1 MKKNNSISLVDGSG
15 FIFRAYYALPSLT
28 NNNGTPVG
36 AVMGFCNML
45 FKLLEE
51 EKSKK
56 VIVIFDT
63 ARKTFR
69 NTIYKNYK
77 ANRGDPPEDLIPQ
90 FELIRKAVDA
100 FSVSRLEMPGYEAD
114 DLIATY
120 SKFFTKIDWDISII
134 SSDKDLMQLV
144 GDKVH
149 MLDPIKNKL
158 IKRQEVIEKFG
169 VPPEKVIDVQS
180 LAGDS
185 IDNIPGAPGIGLK
198 TGALLINE
206 YGSLESLLLNYSKIK
221 QNKRRESIEKNLD
234 AIKISKKLVT
244 LKDDIEL
251 NIDIDKISDCEINTK
266 KLIPFLEEHGF
277 NNLKSRLMKKADN
290 ITDHTKQLSK
300 TKSKYFTI
308 QDEKSLEKVIKE
320 LIKADVISIDTETS
334 SIKPLEA
341 KLIGISISYKIGEAF
356 YIPINH
362 NIKDKKKQLC
372 LNLLIKKL
380 NPLLSNPSLLKVGQ
394 NIKYDLQILKNNG
407 FGKIHPID
415 DTMLMSYTLSA
426 GLHNHNLDFLSEKYF
441 NYNKVSY
448 KEIVGT
454 GKKEVEFSEVAIDKA
469 SFYACEDADMTL
481 KLWHTL
487 RKLLIKEKL
496 ISVYEY
502 IEKPLIEIIADM
514 ESNGIKV
521 KKDNLLQLSEN
532 FSKQLAKLQDKIFLC
547 SSSEFNINST
557 KQLGE
562 IIFDKLKI
570 PGAKKNKS
578 GSFSTNSE
586 VLETLAEQ
594 GYEIASLVLSW
605 REISKL
611 KNTYTESLT
620 NNISNKTNRVH
631 TTIQMTGAQTGRFS
645 STDPNLQNIPIK
657 SKNGKEIRKAF
668 VSEKGYK
675 LVCFDY
681 SQIELRLLAEIAKI
695 EELRKAFNQGLD
707 IHKLTASQIF
717 NVEVSKVNNDQRR
730 NAKAINFGI
739 IYGLSAFGL
748 SKQLNISR
756 TEAKNYIEAYF
767 LKYPGIQLYMEK
779 MKAYVSEHGYV
790 KTLFGRKININGYK
804 DKNPMVRNYAHRQ
817 AINAP
822 IQGAA
827 ADIIKRAMI
836 KFKKIARE
844 DVFKNTKLLL
854 QVHDELIF
862 EIKNDSA
869 LPLAIKKISNLMANA
884 HLPVISFNTPIVVS
898 TGQGEN
904 WDDAH

>member
-28 NNNGTPVG
+28 NKNGIPVG

-51 EKSKK
+51 KKSDKI
-56 VIVIFDT
+56 IVIFDT

-69 NTIYKNYK
+69 NAIYKDYK
-77 ANRGDPPEDLIPQ
+77 ANRGEPPEDLIPQ
-90 FELIRKAVDA
+90 FELIREAVDA
-100 FSVSRLEMPGYEAD
+100 FSLSRLELAGYEAD
-114 DLIATY
+114 DLIASY
-120 SKFFTKIDWDISII
+120 SNFFTKKGWDISIV

-144 GDKVH
+144 DDQVH

-185 IDNIPGAPGIGLK
+185 VDNIPGAPGIGLK

-206 YGSLESLLLNYSKIK
+206 YGSLENLLLNYSNIK
-221 QNKRRESIEKNLD
+221 QNKRRESIEQNLD
-234 AIKISKKLVT
+234 EIKISKKLVT
-244 LKDDIEL
+244 LKTDIEL
-251 NIDIDKISDCEINTK
+251 NIDVDNISDCQINVE
-266 KLIPFLEEHGF
+266 KLIPFVEEHGF
-277 NNLKSRLMKKADN
+277 NVLKGRLLKKTASISSHQKLYN
-290 ITDHTKQLSK
+290 TDK
-300 TKSKYFTI
+300 TKYLTI
-308 QDEKSLEKVIKE
+308 QDERSLDAVIKKI
-320 LIKADVISIDTETS
+320 LKADVISLDTETN
-334 SIKPLEA
+334 SIKPLDA
-341 KLIGISISYKIGEAF
+341 DLVGISISYNIGEAF

-362 NIKDKKKQLC
+362 NIKDKRKQLPIS
-372 LNLLIKKL
+372 LLIKKL

-394 NIKYDLQILKNNG
+394 NIKYDLQVLKNNG
-407 FGKIHPID
+407 FGKVYPID

-441 NYNKVSY
+441 NYKKISY

-454 GKKEVEFSEVAIDKA
+454 GKKEINFSAVDIDKA
-469 SFYACEDADMTL
+469 SFYACEDADITL
-481 KLWHTL
+481 KLWHSI
-487 RKLLIKEKL
+487 RELLIKERL
-496 ISVYEY
+496 ISVYEC
-502 IEKPLIEIIADM
+502 IEKPLIEIIAEM
-514 ESNGIKV
+514 ENNGIIV
-521 KKDNLLQLSEN
+521 KREKLILLSEN
-532 FSKQLAKLQDKIFLC
+532 FSKQLTKLQYEIFSC
-547 SSSEFNINST
+547 SDSEFNINST

-562 IIFDKLKI
+562 IIFNKLKI

-578 GSFSTNSE
+578 GGFSTNSE

-620 NNISNKTNRVH
+620 SNISKKTNRVH
-631 TTIQMTGAQTGRFS
+631 TTFQMAGAQTGRFS

-668 VSEKGYK
+668 VSKDSYK

-695 EELRKAFNQGLD
+695 EKLRKAFDQNID

-717 NVEVSKVNNDQRR
+717 NTEVSKVNDEQRR

-756 TEAKNYIEAYF
+756 TDAKQYIESYF
-767 LKYPGIQLYMEK
+767 IQYPGIQLYMQK
-779 MKAYVSEHGYV
+779 MKSYVSEHGYV
-790 KTLFGRKININGYK
+790 KTLFGRRININGYK

-836 KFKKIARE
+836 KYKKIANKE
-844 DVFKNTKLLL
+844 VFKNTKLLL

-862 EIKNDSA
+862 EIKDDSF
-869 LPLAIKKISNLMANA
+869 LPLAIEKISNLMTNA
-884 HLPVISFNTPIVVS
+884 HLPVVTFNTPIVVS
-898 TGQGEN
+898 VGQGDN

>member
-28 NNNGTPVG
+28 NKNGIPVG
-36 AVMGFCNML
+36 AVIGFCNML

-51 EKSKK
+51 KKSDKI
-56 VIVIFDT
+56 IVIFDT

-69 NTIYKNYK
+69 NSIYQNYK

-90 FELIRKAVDA
+90 FELIRDAVDA
-100 FSVSRLEMPGYEAD
+100 FSISRLELAGYEAD
-114 DLIATY
+114 DLIASY
-120 SKFFTKIDWDISII
+120 SKFFTKKGWDISIV

-144 GDKVH
+144 NDQVH

-158 IKRQEVIEKFG
+158 IKTEEVIEKFG

-185 IDNIPGAPGIGLK
+185 VDNIPGAPGIGLK

-206 YGSLESLLLNYSKIK
+206 YGSLEKLLLNYSNIK
-221 QNKRRESIEKNLD
+221 QNKRREAIEQNLD

-251 NIDIDKISDCEINTK
+251 NIDANKISDCLINIK

-277 NNLKSRLMKKADN
+277 NALKSRLLKNTTN
-290 ITDHTKQLSK
+290 ISNHEKTLTK
-300 TKSKYFTI
+300 TKTKYFTI
-308 QDEKSLEKVIKE
+308 QDEQSLDAVIKK
-320 LIKADVISIDTETS
+320 IFRADVISLDTETNS
-334 SIKPLEA
+334 LKPLEA
-341 KLIGISISYKIGEAF
+341 ELIGISISYKIGEAF

-362 NIKDKKKQLC
+362 NIRDKKKQLSM
-372 LNLLIKKL
+372 NLLIKKL
-380 NPLLSNPSLLKVGQ
+380 APLFSNPSLLKVGQ

-407 FGKIHPID
+407 FGKVYPID

-441 NYNKVSY
+441 NYSKISY

-454 GKKEVEFSEVAIDKA
+454 GKKEIDFSAVDIDKA
-469 SFYACEDADMTL
+469 SFYACEDADITL
-481 KLWHTL
+481 KLWYAI

-496 ISVYEY
+496 ISVYEC
-502 IEKPLIEIIADM
+502 IEKPLIEIIAAM
-514 ESNGIKV
+514 ENNGIRIQK
-521 KKDNLLQLSEN
+521 NYLLELSGN
-532 FSKQLAKLQDKIFLC
+532 FSKQLNKLQDKIYMC
-547 SSSEFNINST
+547 SGCEFNINST

-562 IIFDKLKI
+562 IIFNKLKI

-578 GSFSTNSE
+578 GGFSTNSE
-586 VLETLAEQ
+586 VLETLSEN
-594 GYEIASLVLSW
+594 GHEIASLVLSW

-631 TTIQMTGAQTGRFS
+631 TTFQMTGAQTGRLS

-668 VSEKGYK
+668 VSKEGYK

-681 SQIELRLLAEIAKI
+681 SQIELRLLAEIAEI
-695 EELRKAFNQGLD
+695 EELKKAFKQGLD

-717 NVEVSKVNNDQRR
+717 NTEVSKINNDQRR

-748 SKQLNISR
+748 SKQLHISR
-756 TEAKNYIEAYF
+756 TDAKKYIEAYF
-767 LKYPGIQLYMEK
+767 QKYPGIQLYMDK
-779 MKAYVSEHGYV
+779 MKSYVSEHGYV

-822 IQGAA
+822 IQGSA

-836 KFKKIARE
+836 KYKNMSKDIE
-844 DVFKNTKLLL
+844 FKNTKILL

-862 EIKNDSA
+862 EIKNDSSF
-869 LPLAIKKISNLMANA
+869 PLAVKKISHLMANA
-884 HLPVISFNTPIVVS
+884 HLPLVSFNTPIVVS
-898 TGQGEN
+898 VGKGKN
-904 WDDAH
+904 WDEAH

>member
-1 MKKNNSISLVDGSG
+1 MKKNNTISLVDGSG

-28 NNNGTPVG
+28 NKNGIPVG

-51 EKSKK
+51 KKSDKI
-56 VIVIFDT
+56 IVIFDT

-69 NTIYKNYK
+69 NYIYQDYK

-100 FSVSRLEMPGYEAD
+100 FSVSRIELSGYEAD
-114 DLIATY
+114 DLIASY
-120 SKFFTKIDWDISII
+120 SKFFSALDWNISIV

-144 GDKVH
+144 NNQVH

-185 IDNIPGAPGIGLK
+185 VDNIPGAPGIGLK

-206 YGSLESLLLNYSKIK
+206 FGSLEKLLLNYSKIK
-221 QNKRRESIEKNLD
+221 QNKRRESIKKNLN

-244 LKDDIEL
+244 LKDDIKL
-251 NIDIDKISDCEINTK
+251 NIDVNKISDCEINIK
-266 KLIPFLEEHGF
+266 KLVPFLKEHGF
-277 NNLKSRLMKKADN
+277 NNLKSRLLKKTDN
-290 ITDHTKQLSK
+290 ISNYEKPLNNK
-300 TKSKYFTI
+300 KSKYFTI
-308 QDEKSLEKVIKE
+308 QDEEALNSVFDKIS
-320 LIKADVISIDTETS
+320 KADVISIDTETS

-341 KLIGISISYKIGEAF
+341 KLIGISISYQIGEAF

-362 NIKDKKKQLC
+362 NIKDKKKQLN
-372 LNLLIKKL
+372 LNLVIKRL
-380 NPLLSNPSLLKVGQ
+380 NPMLSNPSLLKVGQ

-407 FGKIHPID
+407 FGKVHPID

-441 NYNKVSY
+441 SYSKVSY

-454 GKKEVEFSEVAIDKA
+454 GKKEIEFSEVDIDKA
-469 SFYACEDADMTL
+469 SFYACEDADITL
-481 KLWHTL
+481 KLWHTI
-487 RKLLIKEKL
+487 KKHLIKEKL
-496 ISVYEY
+496 ISVYEC
-502 IEKPLIEIIADM
+502 IEKPLIEVIADM
-514 ESNGIKV
+514 ENNGIRV
-521 KKDNLLQLSEN
+521 KKNNLITLSKN
-532 FSKQLAKLQDKIFLC
+532 FTSQLAKLQDKIYSC
-547 SSSEFNINST
+547 SGCEFNINST

-578 GSFSTNSE
+578 GGFSTNSE
-586 VLETLAEQ
+586 ILEILANQ

-631 TTIQMTGAQTGRFS
+631 TTFQMTGAQTGRFS

-668 VSEKGYK
+668 VSEEGYK

-681 SQIELRLLAEIAKI
+681 SQIELRLLAEIAEI
-695 EELRKAFNQGLD
+695 DELKKAFNQDLD

-717 NVEVSKVNNDQRR
+717 NIDVSKVSDDQRR

-756 TEAKNYIEAYF
+756 TDAKKYIEAYF
-767 LKYPGIQLYMEK
+767 LKYPGIELYMEK
-779 MKAYVSEHGYV
+779 MKSYVSEHGYV

-836 KFKKIARE
+836 KYKKIAHKE
-844 DVFKNTKLLL
+844 EFQNTKLLL

-862 EIKNDSA
+862 EIRNDSS
-869 LPLAIKKISNLMANA
+869 LPLVIKKISNLMTNA
-884 HLPVISFNTPIVVS
+884 HLPILSFNTPIVVS
-898 TGQGEN
+898 VGQGLN

>member
-1 MKKNNSISLVDGSG
+1 M
-15 FIFRAYYALPSLT
+15 
-28 NNNGTPVG
+28 
-36 AVMGFCNML
+36 
-45 FKLLEE
+45 
-51 EKSKK
+51 
-56 VIVIFDT
+56 
-63 ARKTFR
+63 
-69 NTIYKNYK
+69 
-77 ANRGDPPEDLIPQ
+77 
-90 FELIRKAVDA
+90 
-100 FSVSRLEMPGYEAD
+100 
-114 DLIATY
+114 
-120 SKFFTKIDWDISII
+120 
-134 SSDKDLMQLV
+134 
-144 GDKVH
+144 
-149 MLDPIKNKL
+149 
-158 IKRQEVIEKFG
+158 
-169 VPPEKVIDVQS
+169 
-180 LAGDS
+180 
-185 IDNIPGAPGIGLK
+185 
-198 TGALLINE
+198 
-206 YGSLESLLLNYSKIK
+206 
-221 QNKRRESIEKNLD
+221 
-234 AIKISKKLVT
+234 
-244 LKDDIEL
+244 
-251 NIDIDKISDCEINTK
+251 
-266 KLIPFLEEHGF
+266 
-277 NNLKSRLMKKADN
+277 
-290 ITDHTKQLSK
+290 
-300 TKSKYFTI
+300 
-308 QDEKSLEKVIKE
+308 
-320 LIKADVISIDTETS
+320 
-334 SIKPLEA
+334 
-341 KLIGISISYKIGEAF
+341 
-356 YIPINH
+356 
-362 NIKDKKKQLC
+362 
-372 LNLLIKKL
+372 
-380 NPLLSNPSLLKVGQ
+380 
-394 NIKYDLQILKNNG
+394 
-407 FGKIHPID
+407 
-415 DTMLMSYTLSA
+415 
-426 GLHNHNLDFLSEKYF
+426 
-441 NYNKVSY
+441 
-448 KEIVGT
+448 
-454 GKKEVEFSEVAIDKA
+454 
-469 SFYACEDADMTL
+469 
-481 KLWHTL
+481 
-487 RKLLIKEKL
+487 
-496 ISVYEY
+496 
-502 IEKPLIEIIADM
+502 
-514 ESNGIKV
+514 
-521 KKDNLLQLSEN
+521 
-532 FSKQLAKLQDKIFLC
+532 
-547 SSSEFNINST
+547 
-557 KQLGE
+557 
-562 IIFDKLKI
+562 
-570 PGAKKNKS
+570 
-578 GSFSTNSE
+578 
-586 VLETLAEQ
+586 ETLAEQ

-836 KFKKIARE
+836 KFKKIAKE

-862 EIKNDSA
+862 EIKNDLS

-884 HLPVISFNTPIVVS
+884 HLPVISFNTPIIVS
-898 TGQGEN
+898 VGQGEN

>member
-28 NNNGTPVG
+28 NKDGVPVG

-45 FKLLEE
+45 YKLLEE
-51 EKSKK
+51 KHSDKI
-56 VIVIFDT
+56 IVVFDT

-69 NTIYKNYK
+69 NSIYQNYK
-77 ANRGDPPEDLIPQ
+77 SNRGEPPEDLIPQ

-100 FSVSRLEMPGYEAD
+100 FSLSRIELSGYEAD

-120 SKFFTKIDWDISII
+120 SKFFAKKGWNISII

-144 GDKVH
+144 DNQVN
-149 MLDPIKNKL
+149 MLDPIKNKF
-158 IKRQEVIEKFG
+158 IKKQEVIEKFG

-206 YGSLESLLLNYSKIK
+206 FGSLENLLLNYSKIK
-221 QNKRRESIEKNLD
+221 QHKRRESIEKNQD
-234 AIKISKKLVT
+234 AIRISKKLVT
-244 LKDDIEL
+244 LKDNIEL
-251 NIDIDKISDCEINTK
+251 KIDANKISNCEINIK
-266 KLIPFLEEHGF
+266 KLIPFLEEQGF
-277 NNLKSRLMKKADN
+277 NNLKSRLLKKTDN
-290 ITDHTKQLSK
+290 MSNYAKPINNKEV
-300 TKSKYFTI
+300 KYFTI
-308 QDEKSLEKVIKE
+308 HDDNALETVIEKISKS
-320 LIKADVISIDTETS
+320 DVISLDTETS

-341 KLIGISISYKIGEAF
+341 KLIGISISYQIGEAC

-362 NIKDKKKQLC
+362 NIKEEKKQLDI
-372 LNLLIKKL
+372 NILIKRL

-407 FGKIHPID
+407 FGKIFPVD

-441 NYNKVSY
+441 NYKKVSY

-454 GKKEVEFSEVAIDKA
+454 GKKEIDFSAVDIDKA
-469 SFYACEDADMTL
+469 SFYACEDADITL
-481 KLWHTL
+481 KLWHTI
-487 RKLLIKEKL
+487 RKLLIKERL
-496 ISVYEY
+496 ISVYEC
-502 IEKPLIEIIADM
+502 IEKPLIGIIADM
-514 ESNGIKV
+514 ENNGIKIQ
-521 KKDNLLQLSEN
+521 KDNLVTLSKSFAKQLSE
-532 FSKQLAKLQDKIFLC
+532 LRDKIYSC
-547 SSSEFNINST
+547 SGSEFNINST

-578 GSFSTNSE
+578 GGFSTNSE
-586 VLETLAEQ
+586 ILETLASQ

-620 NNISNKTNRVH
+620 NNISNRTNRVH
-631 TTIQMTGAQTGRFS
+631 TTFQMTGAQTGRFS

-668 VSEKGYK
+668 VSENGYK

-681 SQIELRLLAEIAKI
+681 SQIELRLLAEIAQI
-695 EELRKAFNQGLD
+695 EELKKAFNQNLD

-717 NVEVSKVNNDQRR
+717 NLEVSKVNEDQRR

-756 TEAKNYIEAYF
+756 TDAKKYIEAYF
-767 LKYPGIQLYMEK
+767 LQYPGIQLYMEK
-779 MKAYVSEHGYV
+779 MKSYVSEHGYV
-790 KTLFGRKININGYK
+790 KTLFGRKVNISGYK

-822 IQGAA
+822 IQGTA

-836 KFKKIARE
+836 KYKKIANE
-844 DVFKNTKLLL
+844 EEFKNTKLLL

-862 EIKNDSA
+862 EIRNDSL
-869 LPLAIKKISNLMANA
+869 LPKAIKKISNLMTNA
-884 HLPVISFNTPIVVS
+884 HLPLVSFNTPIVVS
-898 TGQGEN
+898 VGQGLN